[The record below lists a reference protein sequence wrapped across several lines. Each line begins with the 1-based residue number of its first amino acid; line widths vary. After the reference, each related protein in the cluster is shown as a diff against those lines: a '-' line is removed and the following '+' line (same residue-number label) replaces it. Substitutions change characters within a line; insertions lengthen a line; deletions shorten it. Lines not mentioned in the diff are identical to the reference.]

1 MGATL
6 SLLDAFDLV
15 VGIDTEYVSG
25 ENLDGVPYDENAVL
39 SYQVFYFHPAT
50 GKYNGGYY
58 ITSGPGRRNRHA
70 LPSLISRTVRGALR
84 DGVDIYGDWKASG
97 AKAQAEGPRRKTSKP
112 RNLRIAIAAH
122 FTRADLA
129 TFSDFRSL
137 KKSFDH
143 VRGTFA
149 SVKRPTVREIR
160 MPNGARVKA
169 TLTLFDTRLLAPAGA
184 GKLKDLG
191 NLLGLPKLN
200 VPDVVDENGKTVPG
214 IERMDLVYVR
224 HPVEFEAYAIRDAE
238 VSIAYMCRVAEF
250 AGRWGL
256 KKVKPTV
263 ASIATSRLR
272 NDANKQLPGILG
284 RELTKHGGIG
294 EPNAEA
300 RAIQALAADAYHGG
314 RNEAFVHGIFTATP
328 ERPFVDYDL
337 KGCYTTAM
345 APFSTLD
352 WVSIEHTKEVSR
364 LAVLED
370 PSVAKVDFEFPEGAR
385 FPCLPVNTG
394 DGGLVYPLS
403 GSTTATGPELLLAVN
418 LGARLVVRA
427 GVRVPWEEP
436 DMDRAE
442 RPFRDFAQFIN
453 RERAAY
459 PKGSVFELL
468 AKEAGNSLY
477 GKLGQGVGGMKSIRE
492 NIRLFDTRDGSRHA
506 LPPSSITCP
515 LLAAM
520 TSGLPRAVLSEILS
534 RLPAACPRPFGD
546 NRRLDQRRDGG
557 RDPIGDTRA
566 DLSLVRAATSLRGP
580 ERLAQHPRG

>member
-1 MGATL
+1 MEQALGATL
-6 SLLDAFDLV
+6 SLLDAFDLSSAS
-15 VGIDTEYVSG
+15 IRNTSRARTY
-25 ENLDGVPYDENAVL
+25 GVPYDENAVL

-58 ITSGPGRRNRHA
+58 ITGGPGRRNRHA

-272 NDANKQLPGILG
+272 NDA
-284 RELTKHGGIG
+284 
-294 EPNAEA
+294 
-300 RAIQALAADAYHGG
+300 
-314 RNEAFVHGIFTATP
+314 FVHGIFTATP

-394 DGGLVYPLS
+394 DGGLV
-403 GSTTATGPELLLAVN
+403 
-418 LGARLVVRA
+418 
-427 GVRVPWEEP
+427 
-436 DMDRAE
+436 
-442 RPFRDFAQFIN
+442 
-453 RERAAY
+453 
-459 PKGSVFELL
+459 
-468 AKEAGNSLY
+468 
-477 GKLGQGVGGMKSIRE
+477 
-492 NIRLFDTRDGSRHA
+492 
-506 LPPSSITCP
+506 
-515 LLAAM
+515 
-520 TSGLPRAVLSEILS
+520 
-534 RLPAACPRPFGD
+534 
-546 NRRLDQRRDGG
+546 
-557 RDPIGDTRA
+557 
-566 DLSLVRAATSLRGP
+566 
-580 ERLAQHPRG
+580 